1 MVKTLS
7 LEQLRELMLDSEE
20 ARQAYEDFDK
30 ELAITEKL
38 YAMREHAGLSQRALA
53 TRLGINPSAVNRLE
67 KNPASAS
74 LKTLDRYAKACGAAL
89 NVDVRFLAP

>member
-20 ARQAYEDFDK
+20 ARQSYEDFDK

-53 TRLGINPSAVNRLE
+53 TRLGINPSAIHRLE
-67 KNPASAS
+67 KNPSSAS

-89 NVDVRFLAP
+89 NVDVRYLT

>member
-7 LEQLRELMLDSEE
+7 LEQLREIMLDSTE

-30 ELAITEKL
+30 ELALTEKL

-53 TRLGINPSAVNRLE
+53 ARLGVSPSAINRLE
-67 KNPASAS
+67 KSPASAS
-74 LKTLDRYAKACGAAL
+74 LKTLDRYAKACGAIL
-89 NVDVRFLAP
+89 NVDVRFLAA

>member
-7 LEQLRELMLDSEE
+7 LEQLREFMLDSEE

-30 ELAITEKL
+30 ELALTEKL

-53 TRLGINPSAVNRLE
+53 VRLGINPSAINRLE
-67 KNPASAS
+67 KNPTSAS

-89 NVDVRFLAP
+89 NVDVRFLVY